1 MRKILM
7 VLPASVAMLVL
18 PIPSEAEP
26 LPPAPSS
33 ATSEMPKCPIPGEK
47 CKVILLTESEE
58 NALMKPNGILD
69 TAAQA
74 RNLDLGGVAVYFK
87 TKIGS
92 APEGQVVPK
101 PSEKPAEPAK

>member
-1 MRKILM
+1 M
-7 VLPASVAMLVL
+7 
-18 PIPSEAEP
+18 
-26 LPPAPSS
+26 
-33 ATSEMPKCPIPGEK
+33 
-47 CKVILLTESEE
+47 ILLTESEE
-58 NALMKPNGILD
+58 NALMKANGILD

-101 PSEKPAEPAK
+101 PDKPADLPKPEEKK